1 LKLIWPWQDRQRR
14 FSALKAAAFALMLV
28 PAIRLAYQLGN
39 GEFGIYPL
47 WLGGLTYWSGVWATA
62 ILLMALAVTPA
73 LTILRWNGLID
84 VRRMIGVAALAYT
97 IAHII
102 VYFALRFWNVAVI
115 AKEMA
120 TSLSLIVATLSTLG
134 LIALGLTSLDVAI
147 ARMGTKGWQRLH
159 NAIYAIAALALLH
172 VLVSRGTYPEQYLLS
187 GMFFWLMTWRVL
199 DRHGHGTDAKA
210 LAILAV
216 VSCLFTALL
225 EVAWIWARRG
235 YAPSET
241 LGNNFTLVYGIPPA
255 WQILGLGLLTAL
267 AAAWQALRP
276 APARFDMRKVG

>member
-147 ARMGTKGWQRLH
+147 ARMGTKSWQRLH

>member
-1 LKLIWPWQDRQRR
+1 MNLIWPWQDRQRQ
-14 FSALKAAAFALMLV
+14 FSALKAAGFVLVLV
-28 PAIRLAYQLGN
+28 PAIRLAYQLGT

-73 LTILRWNGLID
+73 LTIFRWSSLID
-84 VRRMIGVAALAYT
+84 VRRMIGVAALLYT

-102 VYFALRFWNVAVI
+102 VYFALRFWNLAVI

-120 TSLSLIVATLSTLG
+120 TSFSLIVATLSTIG
-134 LIALGLTSLDVAI
+134 LIALGATSVDVAI
-147 ARMGTKGWQRLH
+147 LRMGTKNWQRLH
-159 NAIYAIAALALLH
+159 NAVYAIAALALLH

-199 DRHGHGTDAKA
+199 DRYGQGTDAKA

-216 VSCLFTALL
+216 GSCLFTALL
-225 EVAWIWARRG
+225 EVGWIWARRG

-241 LGNNFTLVYGIPPA
+241 LSNNFTLDYGIPPA
-255 WQILGLGLLTAL
+255 WQILGFGLLIAL
-267 AAAWQALRP
+267 ASAWQALRL
-276 APARFDMRKVG
+276 ATAQFDVRKIG

>member
-14 FSALKAAAFALMLV
+14 FSALKAGAFALMLM

-73 LTILRWNGLID
+73 LTILRWNSLID

-97 IAHII
+97 IAHVI
-102 VYFALRFWNVAVI
+102 VYFALRFWNLAVI
-115 AKEMA
+115 AKKMA
-120 TSLSLIVATLSTLG
+120 TSVSLIVATLSTVG
-134 LIALGLTSLDVAI
+134 LIALGMTSLDVAI
-147 ARMGTKGWQRLH
+147 VRMGTKNWQRLH
-159 NAIYAIAALALLH
+159 NAIYVIAALALLH
-172 VLVSRGTYPEQYLLS
+172 VLVSRGTYPEQYSLS
-187 GMFFWLMTWRVL
+187 GMFFWLMIWRVL
-199 DRHGHGTDAKA
+199 DRHGQGSDAKA

-255 WQILGLGLLTAL
+255 WQILALGLLIAL
-267 AAAWQALRP
+267 AAAWQALRL
-276 APARFDMRKVG
+276 ATARFDMRKVG